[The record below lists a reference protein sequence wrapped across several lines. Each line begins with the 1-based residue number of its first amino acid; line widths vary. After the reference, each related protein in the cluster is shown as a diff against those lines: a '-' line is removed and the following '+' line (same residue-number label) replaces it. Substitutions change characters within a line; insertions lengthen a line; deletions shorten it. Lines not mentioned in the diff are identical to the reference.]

1 MAIVATEA
9 DYDRAVATI
18 VDAFHRDPLWAW
30 ICPDPLRRREQ
41 HAEIFGLYV
50 ESALPNEGVWMADES
65 GSAVAVFTPPGLP
78 ELSERAEARLEALIT
93 DRLGAHGPAVLETF
107 ERFEAAVPVGRSFY
121 YLSFLAT
128 DPASRGRGLGMGLL
142 AELAGL
148 ADRTGRPTYL
158 ESTNPDNDRRY
169 RRLGFEARGRFATPD
184 DLHKVT
190 TMWREPR
197 AAADP
202 RVSR

>member
-1 MAIVATEA
+1 VALIATDA
-9 DYDRAVATI
+9 DRDRAVATI

-50 ESALPNEGVWMADES
+50 ESALPNGGVWMADER

-78 ELSERAEARLEALIT
+78 ELNERAEARLEPLIKE
-93 DRLGAHGPAVLETF
+93 RLGPHAPAVLVTF
-107 ERFEAAVPVGRSFY
+107 ERFEAATPSGPSFY

-128 DPASRGRGLGMGLL
+128 DPASRGNGLGMELL
-142 AELAGL
+142 AELVEL
-148 ADRTGRPTYL
+148 ADRQGQPTYL

-169 RRLGFEARGRFATPD
+169 RRLGFEPRSSFATPD
-184 DLHKVT
+184 ELHIVT
-190 TMWREPR
+190 TMWR
-197 AAADP
+197 DP
-202 RVSR
+202 NPKG